1 MMGKIAQATKGATK
15 AQHSF
20 LSAIGKAAG
29 KSLEPLTSFAKG
41 LANVASRFKRILM
54 YRMVRKVISEIGKAF
69 KEGVKN
75 VYAWSAATGG
85 QLAASMDDATAS
97 INYLK
102 NSIGA
107 AASPLINALAPAI
120 RVVTDAVV
128 ELINVINQL
137 LALLGGQTSW
147 TRAIRNTD
155 EYANAVSGAGG
166 AAKEA
171 LRYLAPFDELN
182 VLPKDSG
189 GGGGGGSAVDYSS
202 MFEETTEFAQGIAD
216 FAQSIRDAVSAG
228 DWQGLGELLGNKVNE
243 IVNMIDWSGIGT
255 KIGEKINAFFTTKY
269 WTLETI
275 NFQNIGAR
283 IAELLNSAISNID
296 FEVIGRTFVQSFT
309 ILPDM
314 IIGFIE
320 TLDWA
325 TVGQSVGRLVSGG
338 LSQAGKW
345 LKETDFNEL
354 GYAIYNGIDTAFKG
368 IEWSGLFDS
377 AVEFFSQVNVS
388 QFNFLDGIVDAMVD
402 SIKSGPAWEM
412 LESWFDNDLG
422 ARLKNAWIRV
432 VNFFKQA
439 WTDALNQLVDE
450 YNDSWLSNL
459 FGKAEHFEVKLTP
472 ELDPPPGQAYASWKS
487 QFEASSRNNPA
498 QATAGIDEILIG
510 SGGSFSGS
518 GGFTLQGGRLR
529 METMAYF
536 TSYSAKFSSGA
547 SSKDASRPLI
557 SSTARF
563 DIYKSHFK
571 TGAASTNDA
580 RPVIQSTA
588 RFDIYKSHFKS
599 GAASSN
605 DARPVIQ
612 STARFDIYKSHFK
625 SGSASTDDS
634 RPVIQSTARFDIYK
648 GHFKSGAASNDDS
661 RPVMA
666 STARFDEMQKNID
679 TTFGSTANFTNRWD
693 NISTTFNSTANIVE
707 KEISVAKMDGYMK
720 IDSTANIVKT
730 AGINH
735 VNLNATA
742 TVTRTLTWGGGV
754 YKNGEWS
761 PIQSYATGGLPQGG
775 QIFRARENGN
785 PELVGTLHGSTAVM
799 NNDQIVASV
808 SSGVAKAIAGIRFQ
822 MTGGGG
828 TDTEQMMYSAFSR
841 ALAENNEEI
850 TLDGDVVYSKMLS
863 RNRRETYRT
872 GVNPMA
878 AMA

>member
-243 IVNMIDWSGIGT
+243 IVDMIDWSGIGT

-275 NFQNIGAR
+275 NFHNIGAR
-283 IAELLNSAISNID
+283 IAELLSSALNNID
-296 FEVIGRTFVQSFT
+296 FEVLGRGFVQGFT

-314 IIGFIE
+314 LIGFLGN
-320 TLDWA
+320 LDWA
-325 TVGQSVGRLVSGG
+325 AVGRSVGDWISGAF
-338 LSQAGKW
+338 SQAADWVSNTDWGGVVEDIYHAIQNAVTAVDW
-345 LKETDFNEL
+345 SSVVESVFRLIGASLGAVTNIINTMVLDIADYFQNANGWELLKTWFSDVFFRGLVQQGIN
-354 GYAIYNGIDTAFKG
+354 AINGMLKG
-368 IEWSGLFDS
+368 LE
-377 AVEFFSQVNVS
+377 
-388 QFNFLDGIVDAMVD
+388 D
-402 SIKSGPAWEM
+402 SINN
-412 LESWFDNDLG
+412 FIDNYPKLAHWLG
-422 ARLKNAWIRV
+422 LDDHV
-432 VNFFKQA
+432 
-439 WTDALNQLVDE
+439 E
-450 YNDSWLSNL
+450 
-459 FGKAEHFEVKLTP
+459 LTLIP
-472 ELDPPPGQAYASWKS
+472 NLDPPPGTLYNEVKDAFKKS
-487 QFEASSRNNPA
+487 IPINGEV
-498 QATAGIDEILIG
+498 TDIMLG
-510 SGGSFSGS
+510 SGGTGNGS
-518 GGFTLQGGRLR
+518 GGFTLQGGKLRL
-529 METMAYF
+529 ETMAYF
-536 TSYSAKFSSGA
+536 TGYSNGMTSKPSVKSLANFVDWSSAGFSNLSDKWRDSKNRPRVGSVAYFKDWSSSGFSA
-547 SSKDASRPLI
+547 LSDKWRDGKNRPKI
-557 SSTARF
+557 SSFANFTSWDRNFASGTASDGRPKMRAF
-563 DIYKSHFK
+563 ANF
-571 TGAASTNDA
+571 TGWDRNFASGTDSSG
-580 RPVIQSTA
+580 RPKMQANANFTT
-588 RFDIYKSHFKS
+588 R
-599 GAASSN
+599 
-605 DARPVIQ
+605 
-612 STARFDIYKSHFK
+612 
-625 SGSASTDDS
+625 TDN
-634 RPVIQSTARFDIYK
+634 V
-648 GHFKSGAASNDDS
+648 N
-661 RPVMA
+661 
-666 STARFDEMQKNID
+666 
-679 TTFGSTANFTNRWD
+679 TTFNSTANFNNRWD
-693 NISTTFNSTANIVE
+693 NISTTFNSTANIVAQ
-707 KEISVAKMDGYMK
+707 EISVAKMDGYMR

-730 AGINH
+730 GGINH

-742 TVTRTLTWGGGV
+742 YITQTKQESGGV
-754 YKNGEWS
+754 FRNGSWN
-761 PIQSYATGGLPQGG
+761 PIQSYASGGSPFGG

-808 SSGVAKAIAGIRFQ
+808 SSGVAKAVAGIRFQ

>member
-1 MMGKIAQATKGATK
+1 MEKVKSATKGATK

-54 YRMVRKVISEIGKAF
+54 YRMVRKVISEIGKSF

-75 VYAWSAATGG
+75 VYEWSAATGG
-85 QLAASMDDATAS
+85 QLAASMNDATAS
-97 INYLK
+97 MNYLK

-107 AASPLINALAPAI
+107 AASPIINALAPAI

-147 TRAIRNTD
+147 TRAIRNTND
-155 EYANAVSGAGG
+155 YADAVSGAGG

-189 GGGGGGSAVDYSS
+189 GGGGGGSATDYSS
-202 MFEETTEFAQGIAD
+202 MFEEVTEFTQGIAD
-216 FAQSIRDAVSAG
+216 FAQAIRDAVNAG

-243 IVNMIDWSGIGT
+243 IVGMIDWSGIGT

-283 IAELLNSAISNID
+283 IADLLSSMLNNID
-296 FEVIGRTFVQSFT
+296 FEYIGRGFVQGFT
-309 ILPDM
+309 ILPSM
-314 IIGFIE
+314 LIGFLGN
-320 TLDWA
+320 LDWA
-325 TVGQSVGRLVSGG
+325 AVGRSIGDYVTGAFSQAAEWIRSVDWGDAVTGLIQGLWTAIRAIDWGELALSVKESIVAVFGGVADIIGQITTDIIDAWHNAPWDGLKIWLKDVVWGG
-338 LSQAGKW
+338 LKQFFIDGANDFSGAINGLLDSIAQAFGA
-345 LKETDFNEL
+345 EE
-354 GYAIYNGIDTAFKG
+354 
-368 IEWSGLFDS
+368 S
-377 AVEFFSQVNVS
+377 AVHIP
-388 QFNFLDGIVDAMVD
+388 LIAD
-402 SIKSGPAWEM
+402 
-412 LESWFDNDLG
+412 
-422 ARLKNAWIRV
+422 
-432 VNFFKQA
+432 
-439 WTDALNQLVDE
+439 
-450 YNDSWLSNL
+450 
-459 FGKAEHFEVKLTP
+459 
-472 ELDPPPGQAYASWKS
+472 LDPPPGQAYASWKS

-498 QATAGIDEILIG
+498 QVSGELTDIVMG
-510 SGGSFSGS
+510 SGSS
-518 GGFTLQGGRLR
+518 GGFTLQGGKLRL
-529 METMAYF
+529 EAMAYF
-536 TSYSAKFSSGA
+536 NDYSTGFKSNVDGSGKPKISSYSLFTEWGRNYGSSYSQTSGGAPKIAAYSNFIAWGRNYNSSYSQTSGGAPKIAAYSNFIAWGRDYGSSYSQTSGGAPKIASYSNFIAWGKQFSSNTDGSGNPQMNA
-547 SSKDASRPLI
+547 TANFNNRKDSI
-557 SSTARF
+557 STIF
-563 DIYKSHFK
+563 
-571 TGAASTNDA
+571 N
-580 RPVIQSTA
+580 
-588 RFDIYKSHFKS
+588 
-599 GAASSN
+599 
-605 DARPVIQ
+605 
-612 STARFDIYKSHFK
+612 
-625 SGSASTDDS
+625 
-634 RPVIQSTARFDIYK
+634 
-648 GHFKSGAASNDDS
+648 
-661 RPVMA
+661 
-666 STARFDEMQKNID
+666 
-679 TTFGSTANFTNRWD
+679 STANFNSRKD
-693 NISTTFNSTANIVE
+693 NISTSFNSTANIVE
-707 KEISVAKMDGYMK
+707 QKISVAKIDGYMR

-742 TVTRTLTWGGGV
+742 TITQTKQAAGGV
-754 YKNGEWS
+754 LKNGKWN
-761 PIQSYATGGLPQGG
+761 PIQSYASGGSPFGG

-808 SSGVAKAIAGIRFQ
+808 SAGVAKAIAGIRFQ

-850 TLDGDVVYSKMLS
+850 TLDGDVVYNKMLS

>member
-1 MMGKIAQATKGATK
+1 MGKLEK
-15 AQHSF
+15 AAKAANKSSKF

-41 LANVASRFKRILM
+41 LGTIAARFKRILL
-54 YRMVRKVISEIGKAF
+54 YRAVRKVISEIGKAF

-75 VYAWSAATGG
+75 VYAWSSATGG
-85 QLAASMDDATAS
+85 QLAASMNDATAS
-97 INYLK
+97 MNYLK

-107 AASPLINALAPAI
+107 AASPIINVLAPAI
-120 RVVTDAVV
+120 HVVTDAVV
-128 ELINVINQL
+128 GLINVINQL

-147 TRAIRNTD
+147 TRAIRNTND
-155 EYANAVSGAGG
+155 YADAVSGAGG

-189 GGGGGGSAVDYSS
+189 GGGGGGSATDYSS
-202 MFEETTEFAQGIAD
+202 MFEEVTEFTQGIAD
-216 FAQSIRDAVSAG
+216 FAQAIRDAVAAG

-243 IVNMIDWSGIGT
+243 IVDMIDWSGIGT
-255 KIGEKINAFFTTKY
+255 SIGQKINAFFTTKY

-338 LSQAGKW
+338 MAQAGKW
-345 LKETDFNEL
+345 LKEQDFHEL
-354 GYAIYNGIDTAFKG
+354 GYAIYSGMDAAFKG
-368 IEWSGLFDS
+368 VEWGNLLDS
-377 AVEFFSQVNVS
+377 IIPFFSNINVS
-388 QFNFLDGIVDAMVD
+388 QYKFLDGMVDAIVDG
-402 SIKSGPAWEM
+402 IKESSGWST
-412 LESWFDNDLG
+412 LSDWFENTFG
-422 ARLKNAWIRV
+422 NGLKNTWIRIT
-432 VNFFKQA
+432 NFFKQA
-439 WTDALNQLVDE
+439 WADVWNQFVED
-450 YNDSWLSNL
+450 YNGSWISNFL
-459 FGKAEHFEVKLTP
+459 GKLDPIEVILTP
-472 ELDPPPGQAYASWKS
+472 ELDPEPGTLFNEVK
-487 QFEASSRNNPA
+487 EAFKGKVPVDA
-498 QATAGIDEILIG
+498 QVDEITL
-510 SGGSFSGS
+510 GGGGG
-518 GGFTLQGGRLR
+518 GGFTIQGGKLR

-536 TSYSAKFSSGA
+536 TGYSSKFSSGVD
-547 SSKDASRPLI
+547 SSGRPQINARAKFTNWTNGFSGLSDKYKD
-557 SSTARF
+557 
-563 DIYKSHFK
+563 
-571 TGAASTNDA
+571 
-580 RPVIQSTA
+580 
-588 RFDIYKSHFKS
+588 
-599 GAASSN
+599 SSN
-605 DARPVIQ
+605 RPIFN
-612 STARFDIYKSHFK
+612 SRANFTNFSNGFSGLSDKYKDSNNRPIFNSRANFTNYSNGF
-625 SGSASTDDS
+625 SGLGEKYRDSSNRPIFDS
-634 RPVIQSTARFDIYK
+634 RANFTTRSDNV
-648 GHFKSGAASNDDS
+648 N
-661 RPVMA
+661 
-666 STARFDEMQKNID
+666 
-679 TTFGSTANFTNRWD
+679 TTFNSTANFTNRWD

-707 KEISVAKMDGYMK
+707 QKISVAKTDGYMR

-735 VNLNATA
+735 VTLSATA
-742 TVTRTLTWGGGV
+742 YVRETKANGGV
-754 YKNGEWS
+754 YKNGAWN
-761 PIQSYATGGLPQGG
+761 PIQSYASGGSPFGG

-850 TLDGDVVYSKMLS
+850 TLDGDVVYNKMLS